1 MIRAAA
7 IIDVRI
13 ALPMRWLAGNGPK
26 LTEWSP
32 FSMSPVLSRIE
43 DLYERGSRDGG
54 VLLSQAPL
62 NLFEPISA
70 TQPAFKEYITWLYEK
85 HTVLAPDGKTKH
97 KLYKEVLSELLDPQ
111 DPTNADTREL
121 TIDFLRAACAHGL
134 SKLHDKRTVLPRY
147 LLSQDGD
154 LCLEKQAQAH
164 EDTIGCELSNDKF
177 AESVFGTFDRMLKR
191 NEGISREGAAALTH
205 AMRHKSYSSGE
216 DLVKRRKTAQE
227 RRQPLPPPPPGTGY
241 CRKLPREEQLA
252 LVEYVRETVR
262 GCRKEAKADT
272 AEHAAFVKAKVRTSS
287 QEQLDALI
295 AEFAYGLSFFER
307 WTKRGVRSVRDLNKK
322 LREFDSES
330 PADQRA
336 AYQNKLDWLRDQI
349 EMRTRGLRWTQFK
362 TNWSSSLDDTV
373 GTVEQ
378 LSGHLKEILEEEI
391 QQREAGELPCPT
403 ACPAFPQ

>member
-1 MIRAAA
+1 M
-7 IIDVRI
+7 
-13 ALPMRWLAGNGPK
+13 
-26 LTEWSP
+26 
-32 FSMSPVLSRIE
+32 
-43 DLYERGSRDGG
+43 
-54 VLLSQAPL
+54 
-62 NLFEPISA
+62 
-70 TQPAFKEYITWLYEK
+70 
-85 HTVLAPDGKTKH
+85 
-97 KLYKEVLSELLDPQ
+97 
-111 DPTNADTREL
+111 
-121 TIDFLRAACAHGL
+121 
-134 SKLHDKRTVLPRY
+134 
-147 LLSQDGD
+147 
-154 LCLEKQAQAH
+154 
-164 EDTIGCELSNDKF
+164 
-177 AESVFGTFDRMLKR
+177 
-191 NEGISREGAAALTH
+191 
-205 AMRHKSYSSGE
+205 
-216 DLVKRRKTAQE
+216 
-227 RRQPLPPPPPGTGY
+227 PPPPPGTGY

-349 EMRTRGLRWTQFK
+349 EMRTRCLRWTQFK